1 MKERC
6 DWTLGCAL
14 SAWRKLNRGGFS
26 TGTVVESRTFAS
38 VAGGE
43 GGRSKRLLGGV
54 LMVLGLSP
62 SIALSPVIDVSLSHL
77 SWQQCQNM

>member
-1 MKERC
+1 
-6 DWTLGCAL
+6 
-14 SAWRKLNRGGFS
+14 
-26 TGTVVESRTFAS
+26 
-38 VAGGE
+38 
-43 GGRSKRLLGGV
+43 LLGGV